1 MASSRRRGAQRTR
14 WMVGGAILAVIAAGT
29 VWKVRAEGEA
39 EAAAASASALAA
51 LSGSPF
57 GPGGAP
63 ALAASAEVAGIEAT
77 KTLADAIADAKPKM
91 TDTRDQLDEG
101 AAMLALWAS
110 NHLTWSAL
118 EQLPETSPALFRKD
132 PGLERGRRLC
142 ATGRLLE
149 IRAESEL
156 ERRMQSDHAL
166 PLVAPAASAAG
177 AALYVAPSPATS
189 EAAGALELAGPP
201 SAASAWKLPA
211 GGKVF
216 FAVLTTAPKQS
227 DDTAAA
233 ARDAPPPLV
242 LSVIAVASTGALVDG
257 DSARV
262 CGVLTGV
269 NQIESDSGR
278 VLSHRVVGMFDL
290 PDNRPTS
297 SAAK

>member
-1 MASSRRRGAQRTR
+1 MASSRRRGAQRAR
-14 WMVGGAILAVIAAGT
+14 WMVGGAILAVLAAGT
-29 VWKVRAEGEA
+29 VWKVRADGEA

-57 GPGGAP
+57 GPVGAP
-63 ALAASAEVAGIEAT
+63 ALAASVEVAGIEAT
-77 KTLADAIADAKPKM
+77 RSLTAAIADAKSKM
-91 TDTRDQLDEG
+91 ADTRDQLDEG

-110 NHLTWSAL
+110 NHLTWSEL
-118 EQLPETSPALFRKD
+118 ERLPETSPALFRKD

-166 PLVAPAASAAG
+166 PLVAPSASAAG
-177 AALYVAPSPATS
+177 AALYAAPASS
-189 EAAGALELAGPP
+189 EAAGALELAGAPP
-201 SAASAWKLPA
+201 AASAWKIPA

-227 DDTAAA
+227 DDTAAS

-269 NQIESDSGR
+269 NQRETDSGR
-278 VLSHRVVGMFDL
+278 MLTHRVVGMFDL
-290 PDNRPTS
+290 PDNHPTS